1 MNTFAAYSPVDVQ
14 PYQAGSKAD
23 FDRLYEASYQRI
35 FRTLVT
41 VLRDRAAAEDCT
53 QEAFLRAFRAWKSWK
68 GDAPAEAWLHRI
80 AINVAISY
88 RRRERIREVGELIR
102 RLGIPREPDP
112 TDASMGPDLIRELRA
127 LPPKQSAAIVLRHL
141 HGYTNREIAAS
152 LGVPERTIASRLAA
166 ARARLRSR
174 LGEISEIEMGT
185 VPGDAVLP
193 DE

>member
-1 MNTFAAYSPVDVQ
+1 MNGETYG
-14 PYQAGSKAD
+14 AGSKED
-23 FDRLYEASYQRI
+23 FDRLYIASYQRI

-53 QEAFLRAFRAWKSWK
+53 QDAFLRAFRSWKTWK

-80 AINVAISY
+80 AINVAVSY
-88 RRRERIREVGELIR
+88 RRRKRIREVGELIR
-102 RLGIPREPDP
+102 RLGVPREADP
-112 TDASMGPDLIRELRA
+112 SEPSMGPDLLRELRA

-166 ARARLRSR
+166 ARARLQSR
-174 LGEISEIEMGT
+174 LGEVPGIGMGT
-185 VPGDAVLP
+185 VDGGGVLP

>member
-1 MNTFAAYSPVDVQ
+1 MP
-14 PYQAGSKAD
+14 PYEAGSKAD

-53 QEAFLRAFRAWKSWK
+53 QEAFLRAFRSWKNWK

-80 AINVAISY
+80 AINAAISY
-88 RRRERIREVGELIR
+88 RRRERIREVGQLIR
-102 RLGIPREPDP
+102 RLGIPRDPDP
-112 TDASMGPDLIRELRA
+112 TEASIGPDLVRELRA

-166 ARARLRSR
+166 ARSRLRAR
-174 LGEISEIEMGT
+174 LGEVPEIEMGT
-185 VPGDAVLP
+185 DAEDAVLP